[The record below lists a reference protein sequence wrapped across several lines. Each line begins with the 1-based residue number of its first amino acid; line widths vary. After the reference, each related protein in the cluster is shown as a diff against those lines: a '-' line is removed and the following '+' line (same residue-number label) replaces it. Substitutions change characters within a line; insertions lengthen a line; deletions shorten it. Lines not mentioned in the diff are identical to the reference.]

1 MIDYIHKDLYWQD
14 SIDKQL
20 KIELEDGTILDNS
33 MIYSEEFELEESL
46 CSEDELRFGA
56 CEASC
61 VKFRIFSIPNRL
73 AGQKI
78 TISEVLG
85 GQTDSPMQIGK
96 YKIASAKP
104 TADRDFIDIVAYDV
118 MYDIIHSDVAAWYNN
133 QFKAT
138 TSTTTDEDGNE
149 TTVVTYSTTTLK
161 KFRDSF
167 FSHFG
172 IEQVDVTLPNDN
184 MVVSK
189 TIEIVP
195 NEYGTIGETL
205 SGSVVIEAICELNGC
220 FGHINRDGKFEYVTL
235 KQIYKELFPA
245 DDLFPRNDLYPASDN
260 VGLVIYNWQYEAT
273 EYEDFDV
280 QPITQVQI
288 IQEDNDIG
296 MTVGADGNK
305 YVVNSN
311 FLTYSFSDEELET
324 VGTNLLSVIEK
335 AKYTPIKANVIGNPC
350 VTVGD
355 IIKIVT
361 NSAILYSYVINRSL
375 KGCQSLTDEFESNG
389 EEYRSVDVNSTSGQI
404 KKLQGRSNVLERS
417 IDETRSTITNV
428 EKGLKSE
435 IKQTTDSITSEVER
449 ATSEEQKLS
458 SKIEQTTDSITSTVA
473 ESTKQW
479 DTVDSNGNAVSI
491 KQSGYGFDGSIS
503 GGDSYVYS
511 DSMVEDDIYLD
522 QKLGYGWACKG
533 TKVINGRRAALFGY
547 RPRYVFKLITS
558 NLSSE
563 IKQTASSIEST
574 VAESQ
579 SKWDTTNFPVPNAT
593 IKSGY
598 GVPKVSMTGY
608 NGYLDVSTGLEYY
621 WGDDGTGTGNK
632 KWAIVGKATEIKS
645 DLETKITET
654 ASGITASVTEKLK
667 NYSTTEEME
676 SAISISKDSIE
687 STVAKSVREWDTVDS
702 HGNYVNIA
710 NRGYGIDGYITGSA
724 YVFSDSLNV
733 GDIYLDQITGYGWLC
748 SSVSESEGK
757 RIAVFGY
764 RPEYVFSIKT
774 DVLNTKIDQT
784 AESIISSVSSSQ
796 SKWDTSEYKDKKL
809 IYGYGEPNIIAP
821 DSITYYLDVET
832 GYVWYS
838 YRQTSGYTWRK
849 SDSPLK
855 ELKDVLESEIEQTSS
870 QIVLKVDANGRIVE
884 VSLTGDPK
892 DGTEFTV
899 DADNIFLTAS
909 DIIDIIANNSINL
922 TSKKISIESTNFSVD
937 EDGNMKCSGAEFSGT
952 VKGGSVIGSTIYGD
966 KDLYLYE
973 AAYSFQKPPNYRNA
987 LSSGAVSQIAG
998 TGNVLFVGT
1007 GYDAAYLPET
1017 VFLGY
1022 TNEYVVAS
1030 QETNKLDG
1038 RRRISDIGLYN
1049 AIGSGTYLNFDSN
1062 GTTYAIAASASD
1074 TKLKEDIEK
1083 TEQTA
1088 IDKIRKI
1095 EFIQYKVKSSG
1106 THVLLGVSANQ
1117 LDEVIPQSVVNVPQ
1131 GKDSEFETLKNVDTF
1146 VMLNYALK
1154 GIQEIDSVIKKQKQ
1168 EIDTLKQQLATLTER
1183 MDRYEQGLQ

>member
-73 AGQKI
+73 VGQNI

-85 GQTDSPMQIGK
+85 GQADSPMQIGK

-167 FSHFG
+167 FSNFG

-195 NEYGTIGETL
+195 NEDGTIGETL
-205 SGSVVIEAICELNGC
+205 SGSTVIEAICELNGC
-220 FGHINRDGKFEYVTL
+220 FGHINRNGKFEYVTL
-235 KQIYKELFPA
+235 QPISKELFPA

-311 FLTYSFSDEELET
+311 FLTYSLSDAELET
-324 VGTNLLSVIEK
+324 VGTNILSVIEK

-361 NSAILYSYVINRSL
+361 NSAILYSYVINRTL

-417 IDETRSTITNV
+417 IDETRSTIANV

-435 IKQTTDSITSEVER
+435 IKQTAESIKSIVSSTQSKWDDSAYINSGAIPEYGYGEPTSTPTSNFSYYLDVTSGWMYKGMNSSTSETGYIWKKDKQLKEIKNV
-449 ATSEEQKLS
+449 LS
-458 SKIEQTTDSITSTVA
+458 SKIEQTAESITSTVA
-473 ESTKQW
+473 SSQNKYDTK
-479 DTVDSNGNAVSI
+479 DSPTISLY
-491 KQSGYGFDGSIS
+491 GYGYPTYNATNHDKKR
-503 GGDSYVYS
+503 
-511 DSMVEDDIYLD
+511 YLD
-522 QKLGYGWACKG
+522 QSTGNVYLSKNG
-533 TKVINGRRAALFGY
+533 TW
-547 RPRYVFKLITS
+547 LITERLPL
-558 NLSSE
+558 LSEVVQSE
-563 IKQTASSIEST
+563 IE
-574 VAESQ
+574 
-579 SKWDTTNFPVPNAT
+579 
-593 IKSGY
+593 
-598 GVPKVSMTGY
+598 
-608 NGYLDVSTGLEYY
+608 
-621 WGDDGTGTGNK
+621 
-632 KWAIVGKATEIKS
+632 
-645 DLETKITET
+645 
-654 ASGITASVTEKLK
+654 
-667 NYSTTEEME
+667 
-676 SAISISKDSIE
+676 
-687 STVAKSVREWDTVDS
+687 
-702 HGNYVNIA
+702 
-710 NRGYGIDGYITGSA
+710 
-724 YVFSDSLNV
+724 
-733 GDIYLDQITGYGWLC
+733 
-748 SSVSESEGK
+748 
-757 RIAVFGY
+757 
-764 RPEYVFSIKT
+764 
-774 DVLNTKIDQT
+774 QT
-784 AESIISSVSSSQ
+784 AESITSTVSKSQ
-796 SKWDTSEYKDKKL
+796 SKYDTQGTDVDY
-809 IYGYGEPNIIAP
+809 YGYGNP
-821 DSITYYLDVET
+821 TYDGTEYYDKHYLDQTT
-832 GYVWYS
+832 GNLYFNKNGNWEFVK
-838 YRQTSGYTWRK
+838 TL
-849 SDSPLK
+849 PLITE
-855 ELKDVLESEIEQTSS
+855 ELSSRIEQAVDS
-870 QIVLKVDANGRIVE
+870 IVLKVDANGRIVE
-884 VSLTGDPK
+884 VALTGDPK

-899 DADNIFLTAS
+899 DADNISLTAS

-922 TSKKISIESTNFSVD
+922 TSKHISIDSTNFSVD
-937 EDGNMKCSGAEFSGT
+937 EDGNMSCESAS
-952 VKGGSVIGSTIYGD
+952 VKGDILATSLKVDEKITIKSVRAFESETYITDVIYTLSEVIGGREVSVVHAYIPNIDCNLNANGIFS
-966 KDLYLYE
+966 KGNVQSSNDL
-973 AAYSFQKPPNYRNA
+973 
-987 LSSGAVSQIAG
+987 IAG
-998 TGNVLFVGT
+998 NDLRVSNN
-1007 GYDAAYLPET
+1007 ASI
-1017 VFLGY
+1017 LGS
-1022 TNEYVVAS
+1022 T
-1030 QETNKLDG
+1030 T
-1038 RRRISDIGLYN
+1038 
-1049 AIGSGTYLNFDSN
+1049 TYLLYS
-1062 GTTYAIAASASD
+1062 TYAINAATTAKPNCYISTEGLISKTSTTSSKRFKD
-1074 TKLKEDIEK
+1074 NITEDIENELDPNK
-1083 TEQTA
+1083 LYDIKVVQFKYKK
-1088 IDKIRKI
+1088 DYFKNKDDIRYRKNLI
-1095 EFIQYKVKSSG
+1095 GFIAEDIYEKYPIAADFHYDDGKV
-1106 THVLLGVSANQ
+1106 V
-1117 LDEVIPQSVVNVPQ
+1117 
-1131 GKDSEFETLKNVDTF
+1131 VDTWNEQYLIPP
-1146 VMLNYALK
+1146 MLKL
-1154 GIQEIDSVIKKQKQ
+1154 IQEQKQ

-1183 MDRYEQGLQ
+1183 MDKYEQGLQ

>member
-20 KIELEDGTILDNS
+20 KIELEDGTIIDNS

-46 CSEDELRFGA
+46 CSDDELRFGA

-61 VKFRIFSIPNRL
+61 VKFRIFAVPNKL
-73 AGQKI
+73 VGQKI
-78 TISEVLG
+78 TISEVVG
-85 GQTDSPMQIGK
+85 GQTDNPMQIGK

-104 TADRDFIDIVAYDV
+104 TADRDFIDTVAYDG
-118 MYDIIHSDVAAWYNN
+118 MYDIIHADVAAWYNN

-138 TSTTTDEDGNE
+138 TTTTTDEDGNE

-172 IEQVDVTLPNDN
+172 IEQVDIALPNDG

-195 NEYGTIGETL
+195 NEDGTIGETL
-205 SGSVVIEAICELNGC
+205 SGSTVIEAICELNGC

-235 KQIYKELFPA
+235 QTIAKELFPA
-245 DDLFPRNDLYPASDN
+245 DDLFPKNDLYPSSDN

-296 MTVGADGNK
+296 VTVGTDGNK

-311 FLTYSFSDEELET
+311 FLTYSLADAELET

-335 AKYTPIKANVIGNPC
+335 TKYTPIKASVIGNPC

-361 NSAILYSYVINRSL
+361 NSAILYSYVINRTL

-389 EEYRSVDVNSTSGQI
+389 EEYRSVDVNSTRGQI

-435 IKQTTDSITSEVER
+435 IKQTAE
-449 ATSEEQKLS
+449 
-458 SKIEQTTDSITSTVA
+458 SITSTVA

-522 QKLGYGWACKG
+522 QKFGYGWACKG
-533 TKVINGRRAALFGY
+533 TKVINGRRASLFGY

-579 SKWDTTNFPVPNAT
+579 SKWDITNFPVQNAT

-598 GVPKVSMTGY
+598 GVPTVSMTGY

-621 WGDDGTGTGNK
+621 WGDDSTGTGNK
-632 KWAIVGKATEIKS
+632 KWTVVGKATEIKS

-654 ASGITASVTEKLK
+654 ASEITASVTEKLK
-667 NYSTTEEME
+667 NYSTTEEMN

-687 STVAKSVREWDTVDS
+687 STVS
-702 HGNYVNIA
+702 
-710 NRGYGIDGYITGSA
+710 
-724 YVFSDSLNV
+724 
-733 GDIYLDQITGYGWLC
+733 
-748 SSVSESEGK
+748 
-757 RIAVFGY
+757 
-764 RPEYVFSIKT
+764 KT
-774 DVLNTKIDQT
+774 
-784 AESIISSVSSSQ
+784 Q
-796 SKWDTSEYKDKKL
+796 SKWKL
-809 IYGYGEPNIIAP
+809 PTNVDESNVIYGYGTAESNGLDPEENYGKA
-821 DSITYYLDVET
+821 YLDVET
-832 GYVWYS
+832 GLL
-838 YRQTSGYTWRK
+838 QTNDRNLDHTRYWWNSGIQCDKIENILQSGINMNANGISLEVERATT
-849 SDSPLK
+849 K
-855 ELKDVLESEIEQTSS
+855 EEDLQSS
-870 QIVLKVDANGRIVE
+870 IDMHADEIVLKVDANGRIVE
-884 VSLTGDPK
+884 VALTGDPK

-899 DADNIFLTAS
+899 DADNISLTAS
-909 DIIDIIANNSINL
+909 DIIDIIAGNSINL
-922 TSKKISIESTNFSVD
+922 TSKNITIDSTNFSVD
-937 EDGNMKCSGAEFSGT
+937 EDGNMSCKNAD
-952 VKGGSVIGSTIYGD
+952 INGD
-966 KDLYLYE
+966 IK
-973 AAYSFQKPPNYRNA
+973 ANTMK
-987 LSSGAVSQIAG
+987 I
-998 TGNVLFVGT
+998 
-1007 GYDAAYLPET
+1007 
-1017 VFLGY
+1017 
-1022 TNEYVVAS
+1022 
-1030 QETNKLDG
+1030 
-1038 RRRISDIGLYN
+1038 
-1049 AIGSGTYLNFDSN
+1049 
-1062 GTTYAIAASASD
+1062 
-1074 TKLKEDIEK
+1074 
-1083 TEQTA
+1083 
-1088 IDKIRKI
+1088 IDKIILKYSSFVSTYNDVTFVWLVPSPTGVYATPHQAHTVFDDGLEVGGTGISSNGASINGHAQIGSLAVTGDETVANLTATGTVTAGSVSSNGACGFGSVWTGALTCAGDTVVPDWYANTTESGSNCHIGSAGRIRRVASSSKRYKDDI
-1095 EFIQYKVKSSG
+1095 TTDIKEELDPHKLYDTTIYQYKYKKGYLSSEKEKRKDRIG
-1106 THVLLGVSANQ
+1106 FIVEDLEKQYPIAVDYIK
-1117 LDEVIPQSVVNVPQ
+1117 DEKGNEIPENWNDRYLIPPM
-1131 GKDSEFETLKNVDTF
+1131 LK
-1146 VMLNYALK
+1146 L
-1154 GIQEIDSVIKKQKQ
+1154 IQEQKQ

-1183 MDRYEQGLQ
+1183 MDRYEQGL

>member
-33 MIYSEEFELEESL
+33 MIYSEEFELEESV

-73 AGQKI
+73 VGQKI

-118 MYDIIHSDVAAWYNN
+118 MYDIIHSDVAEWYNN

-195 NEYGTIGETL
+195 NEDGTIGETL

-220 FGHINRDGKFEYVTL
+220 FGHINRNGKFEYVTL
-235 KQIYKELFPA
+235 QPISKELFPA

-260 VGLVIYNWQYEAT
+260 TGVVIYNWQYEAT

-296 MTVGADGNK
+296 MTVGTDGNK

-311 FLTYSFSDEELET
+311 FLTYSLSDAELET

-335 AKYTPIKANVIGNPC
+335 DKYTPIKANVIGNPC

-361 NSAILYSYVINRSL
+361 NSAILYSYVINRTL

-417 IDETRSTITNV
+417 IDETRSTIANV

-435 IKQTTDSITSEVER
+435 IKQTAESITSEVER

-458 SKIEQTTDSITSTVA
+458 SKIEQTAESITSIVSSTQSKWDVSYYEEKNWEIIYGTSEQP
-473 ESTKQW
+473 ESDPTGDNKLYL
-479 DTVDSNGNAVSI
+479 DVVSGGMYA
-491 KQSGYGFDGSIS
+491 SGYVSDISKYVWQFRGYAKKTEDVLQSSI
-503 GGDSYVYS
+503 
-511 DSMVEDDIYLD
+511 
-522 QKLGYGWACKG
+522 
-533 TKVINGRRAALFGY
+533 T
-547 RPRYVFKLITS
+547 
-558 NLSSE
+558 
-563 IKQTASSIEST
+563 QTASSIEST

-579 SKWDTTNFPVPNAT
+579 SKWDITNFPVPNAT

-598 GVPKVSMTGY
+598 GVPKVSATGY

-632 KWAIVGKATEIKS
+632 KWAIVGIATEIKS
-645 DLETKITET
+645 DLETKI
-654 ASGITASVTEKLK
+654 
-667 NYSTTEEME
+667 
-676 SAISISKDSIE
+676 
-687 STVAKSVREWDTVDS
+687 
-702 HGNYVNIA
+702 
-710 NRGYGIDGYITGSA
+710 
-724 YVFSDSLNV
+724 
-733 GDIYLDQITGYGWLC
+733 
-748 SSVSESEGK
+748 
-757 RIAVFGY
+757 
-764 RPEYVFSIKT
+764 
-774 DVLNTKIDQT
+774 
-784 AESIISSVSSSQ
+784 
-796 SKWDTSEYKDKKL
+796 
-809 IYGYGEPNIIAP
+809 
-821 DSITYYLDVET
+821 
-832 GYVWYS
+832 
-838 YRQTSGYTWRK
+838 
-849 SDSPLK
+849 
-855 ELKDVLESEIEQTSS
+855 EQTSES
-870 QIVLKVDANGRIVE
+870 ITLEVNRAKEKEGELSSKIGLNAGNISLEVNRATTKEEELQSSIDMQAHEIVLKVDANGKIVE
-884 VSLTGDPK
+884 VALTGDPK

-899 DADNIFLTAS
+899 DADNISLTAS

-922 TSKKISIESTNFSVD
+922 TSKNISIDSTNFSVD
-937 EDGNMKCSGAEFSGT
+937 EDGNMSCKNAS
-952 VKGGSVIGSTIYGD
+952 VKGDILATSLKVDEKITIKSVRAFESETYITDVIYTLSEVIGGREVSVVHAYIPNIDCNLNVNGIFS
-966 KDLYLYE
+966 KGNVQSSNDL
-973 AAYSFQKPPNYRNA
+973 
-987 LSSGAVSQIAG
+987 IAG
-998 TGNVLFVGT
+998 NDLRVLNN
-1007 GYDAAYLPET
+1007 ASI
-1017 VFLGY
+1017 LGS
-1022 TNEYVVAS
+1022 T
-1030 QETNKLDG
+1030 T
-1038 RRRISDIGLYN
+1038 
-1049 AIGSGTYLNFDSN
+1049 TYLLYS
-1062 GTTYAIAASASD
+1062 TYAINAATTAKPNCYISTEGLISKTSTTSSKRFKD
-1074 TKLKEDIEK
+1074 NITEDIENELDPNK
-1083 TEQTA
+1083 LYDIKVVQFKYKK
-1088 IDKIRKI
+1088 DYFKNKDDIRYRKNLI
-1095 EFIQYKVKSSG
+1095 GFIAEDIYEKYPIAADFHYDDGKV
-1106 THVLLGVSANQ
+1106 V
-1117 LDEVIPQSVVNVPQ
+1117 
-1131 GKDSEFETLKNVDTF
+1131 VDTWNEQYLIPP
-1146 VMLNYALK
+1146 MLKL
-1154 GIQEIDSVIKKQKQ
+1154 IQEQKK
-1168 EIDTLKQQLATLTER
+1168 EIDTLKQKLATLTER
-1183 MDRYEQGLQ
+1183 MDRYEQGL

>member
-273 EYEDFDV
+273 EHEDFDV

-458 SKIEQTTDSITSTVA
+458 SKIEQTADSITSTVA

-563 IKQTASSIEST
+563 IKQTANSIEST

-579 SKWDTTNFPVPNAT
+579 SKWDITNFPVQNAT

-598 GVPKVSMTGY
+598 GVPTVAMTNY

-676 SAISISKDSIE
+676 SAISISKDNIE
-687 STVAKSVREWDTVDS
+687 STVAKSTKEWDMKDPLSGEKIEPNWYTYTNAKYMMGKLD
-702 HGNYVNIA
+702 
-710 NRGYGIDGYITGSA
+710 DGTHA
-724 YVFSDSLNV
+724 YYMDLPSFNVIV
-733 GDIYLDQITGYGWLC
+733 GDVVFYQAFGIARRCSAIGYKNGKKVYLYDETIQ
-748 SSVSESEGK
+748 
-757 RIAVFGY
+757 
-764 RPEYVFSIKT
+764 
-774 DVLNTKIDQT
+774 TKQ
-784 AESIISSVSSSQ
+784 V
-796 SKWDTSEYKDKKL
+796 TSELSTK
-809 IYGYGEPNIIAP
+809 
-821 DSITYYLDVET
+821 
-832 GYVWYS
+832 
-838 YRQTSGYTWRK
+838 
-849 SDSPLK
+849 
-855 ELKDVLESEIEQTSS
+855 IEQTNESITLEVNRAKEKEGGLQSS
-870 QIVLKVDANGRIVE
+870 INMHADEIVLKVDANGRIVE

-899 DADNIFLTAS
+899 DADNISLTAS

-922 TSKKISIESTNFSVD
+922 TSKNISIDSYNFSLD
-937 EDGNMKCSGAEFSGT
+937 EYGNMKCNDGEFSGT
-952 VKGGSVIGSTIYGD
+952 VKASDIYAKNGLKMYVDTWKPDNPPDYKTILAIYKYSANLRDVFQLQVGLNLDEVALPSTVTLGFANKLVIGSMYSNNSQTANITNISYYYG
-966 KDLYLYE
+966 LTT
-973 AAYSFQKPPNYRNA
+973 P
-987 LSSGAVSQIAG
+987 
-998 TGNVLFVGT
+998 
-1007 GYDAAYLPET
+1007 
-1017 VFLGY
+1017 
-1022 TNEYVVAS
+1022 
-1030 QETNKLDG
+1030 
-1038 RRRISDIGLYN
+1038 
-1049 AIGSGTYLNFDSN
+1049 AIGFESLGNQNFF
-1062 GTTYAIAASASD
+1062 IAVNASD
-1074 TKLKEDIEK
+1074 TKLKKNMVE
-1083 TEQTA
+1083 TEMTSL
-1088 IDKIRKI
+1088 DKIKRI
-1095 EFIQYKVKSSG
+1095 EFIQFDWKDSG
-1106 THVLLGVSANQ
+1106 VHVPLGVSANQ
-1117 LDEVIPQSVVNVPQ
+1117 LEEIIPQAVYNVKQPEESEY
-1131 GKDSEFETLKNVDTF
+1131 DSLKNIDTTSL
-1146 VMLNYALK
+1146 LNYSLK
-1154 GIQEIDSVIKKQKQ
+1154 AIQELSGVVDSQRE

-1183 MDRYEQGLQ
+1183 MDRYEQGL

>member
-46 CSEDELRFGA
+46 CSDDELRFGA

-73 AGQKI
+73 VGQKI
-78 TISEVLG
+78 TISEVLV
-85 GQTDSPMQIGK
+85 GQADRPMKIGK

-118 MYDIIHSDVAAWYNN
+118 MYDIIHADVAAWYNN
-133 QFKAT
+133 QFKANT
-138 TSTTTDEDGNE
+138 TTTTDEDGNE

-195 NEYGTIGETL
+195 NEDGTIGETL
-205 SGSVVIEAICELNGC
+205 SGSTVIEAICEINGC

-235 KQIYKELFPA
+235 QKISKELFPA
-245 DDLFPRNDLYPASDN
+245 DDLFPKNDLYPASDN

-296 MTVGADGNK
+296 MTVGTDGNK

-311 FLTYSFSDEELET
+311 FLTYSLSDAELET
-324 VGTNLLSVIEK
+324 VGANLLSVIEK
-335 AKYTPIKANVIGNPC
+335 VQYTPIKANVIGNPC

-417 IDETRSTITNV
+417 IDETRSTIANV

-435 IKQTTDSITSEVER
+435 IKQTAESITSEVER

-458 SKIEQTTDSITSTVA
+458 SKIEQTAESITSTVA

-491 KQSGYGFDGSIS
+491 KQSGYGFDGIIS

-522 QKLGYGWACKG
+522 QKLGWGWVCKG
-533 TKVINGRRAALFGY
+533 TDTINGRRAALFGY

-579 SKWDTTNFPVPNAT
+579 SKWDITNFPVPNAT

-632 KWAIVGKATEIKS
+632 RWAIVGNATEIKS
-645 DLETKITET
+645 DLETKI
-654 ASGITASVTEKLK
+654 
-667 NYSTTEEME
+667 
-676 SAISISKDSIE
+676 
-687 STVAKSVREWDTVDS
+687 
-702 HGNYVNIA
+702 
-710 NRGYGIDGYITGSA
+710 
-724 YVFSDSLNV
+724 
-733 GDIYLDQITGYGWLC
+733 
-748 SSVSESEGK
+748 
-757 RIAVFGY
+757 
-764 RPEYVFSIKT
+764 
-774 DVLNTKIDQT
+774 
-784 AESIISSVSSSQ
+784 
-796 SKWDTSEYKDKKL
+796 
-809 IYGYGEPNIIAP
+809 
-821 DSITYYLDVET
+821 
-832 GYVWYS
+832 
-838 YRQTSGYTWRK
+838 
-849 SDSPLK
+849 
-855 ELKDVLESEIEQTSS
+855 EQTSES
-870 QIVLKVDANGRIVE
+870 ITLEVNRAKEKEGELQSSIDMHADEIVLKVDANGRIVE
-884 VSLTGDPK
+884 VALTGNPK

-899 DADNIFLTAS
+899 DADNISLTAS

-922 TSKKISIESTNFSVD
+922 TSKHISFDSTNFSVD
-937 EDGNMKCSGAEFSGT
+937 EDGYMKCNAGEFSGT
-952 VKGGSVIGSTIYGD
+952 VKASYIYAKNGLNMYVDTWKPDNPPDYKTILSIYKYSENLRDVFQLQVGVLLDEVFLPSHVKLGFANKLAIGSM
-966 KDLYLYE
+966 
-973 AAYSFQKPPNYRNA
+973 YSND
-987 LSSGAVSQIAG
+987 SQIANITNISYYYG
-998 TGNVLFVGT
+998 LTTPAIGFESLNQVFYLFV
-1007 GYDAAYLPET
+1007 
-1017 VFLGY
+1017 
-1022 TNEYVVAS
+1022 N
-1030 QETNKLDG
+1030 
-1038 RRRISDIGLYN
+1038 
-1049 AIGSGTYLNFDSN
+1049 
-1062 GTTYAIAASASD
+1062 ASD
-1074 TKLKEDIEK
+1074 TKLKKNMVE
-1083 TEQTA
+1083 TEMTS
-1088 IDKIRKI
+1088 IDKIKQI
-1095 EFIQYKVKSSG
+1095 EFIQFDWKDSG
-1106 THVLLGVSANQ
+1106 VHVPLGVSANQ
-1117 LDEVIPQSVVNVPQ
+1117 LEEIIPESVYDVKQPD
-1131 GKDSEFETLKNVDTF
+1131 GSEYDSLKNISTTTL
-1146 VMLNYALK
+1146 LNYSLK
-1154 GIQEIDSVIKKQKQ
+1154 AIQELSEVVDSQRE

-1183 MDRYEQGLQ
+1183 MDKYEQGLQ

>member
-33 MIYSEEFELEESL
+33 MIYSEEFELEESI

-73 AGQKI
+73 VGQKI

-195 NEYGTIGETL
+195 NEDGTIGETL
-205 SGSVVIEAICELNGC
+205 SGSMVIESICELNGC

-235 KQIYKELFPA
+235 QPISKELFPA

-260 VGLVIYNWQYEAT
+260 TGVVIYNWQYEAT

-311 FLTYSFSDEELET
+311 FLTYSLSDEELET

-355 IIKIVT
+355 IVKIVT
-361 NSAILYSYVINRSL
+361 NSAILYSYVINRTL
-375 KGCQSLTDEFESNG
+375 KGCQSFTDEFESNG

-435 IKQTTDSITSEVER
+435 IKQTAESITSIVSSTQIKWDVSKYEENGWEIIYG
-449 ATSEEQKLS
+449 TSAPSGISPS
-458 SKIEQTTDSITSTVA
+458 SEKELYVKVDTGDS
-473 ESTKQW
+473 W
-479 DTVDSNGNAVSI
+479 DTVYDAEN
-491 KQSGYGFDGSIS
+491 
-503 GGDSYVYS
+503 
-511 DSMVEDDIYLD
+511 
-522 QKLGYGWACKG
+522 QKYIFKY
-533 TKVINGRRAALFGY
+533 N
-547 RPRYVFKLITS
+547 RPLKKTTETI
-558 NLSSE
+558 
-563 IKQTASSIEST
+563 QSSIE
-574 VAESQ
+574 E
-579 SKWDTTNFPVPNAT
+579 
-593 IKSGY
+593 
-598 GVPKVSMTGY
+598 TGK
-608 NGYLDVSTGLEYY
+608 N
-621 WGDDGTGTGNK
+621 
-632 KWAIVGKATEIKS
+632 
-645 DLETKITET
+645 
-654 ASGITASVTEKLK
+654 ITASVNLK
-667 NYSTTEEME
+667 FENYSTTEEMN
-676 SAISISKDSIE
+676 SAIEISKDGIE
-687 STVAKSVREWDTVDS
+687 STVAKSQDTWETVDAN
-702 HGNYVNIA
+702 GNKVNISEY
-710 NRGYGIDGYITGSA
+710 GYGIDGHMETGEP
-724 YVFSDSLNV
+724 YVYSETIQYGEF
-733 GDIYLDQITGYGWLC
+733 YLDQ
-748 SSVSESEGK
+748 
-757 RIAVFGY
+757 
-764 RPEYVFSIKT
+764 
-774 DVLNTKIDQT
+774 
-784 AESIISSVSSSQ
+784 
-796 SKWDTSEYKDKKL
+796 
-809 IYGYGEPNIIAP
+809 
-821 DSITYYLDVET
+821 ET
-832 GYVWYS
+832 GKAWKCNGFHWFS
-838 YRQTSGYTWRK
+838 GRQVAILLNEPTYTFK
-849 SDSPLK
+849 KISENLS
-855 ELKDVLESEIEQTSS
+855 SEIS
-870 QIVLKVDANGRIVE
+870 QQAQEIVLKVDANGRIVE
-884 VSLTGDPK
+884 VALTGDPK
-892 DGTEFTV
+892 DGTVFTV

-922 TSKKISIESTNFSVD
+922 TSKNITIDSTNFSVD
-937 EDGNMKCSGAEFSGT
+937 ENGNMICNGAKVSGEINATLLNIIKNSLEYGRFDSGT
-952 VKGGSVIGSTIYGD
+952 FTISNNFEGMSGGTFTSDGVAMVNTSSSHTSRYIHIGFGFLGDDDVVHIPFYVRHDSMAGDWNEGYYMFFGGTIEASNISNISTRLAKKNIEPLSNEEAKKILDVNVVSFDYINGESKNQRGVIYEEVKDIIPSVAVCKD
-966 KDLYLYE
+966 KDYE
-973 AAYSFQKPPNYRNA
+973 
-987 LSSGAVSQIAG
+987 
-998 TGNVLFVGT
+998 
-1007 GYDAAYLPET
+1007 EH
-1017 VFLGY
+1017 FLNGE
-1022 TNEYVVAS
+1022 EYVFPGVDYS
-1030 QETNKLDG
+1030 KFTP
-1038 RRRISDIGLYN
+1038 
-1049 AIGSGTYLNFDSN
+1049 YLIKM
-1062 GTTYAIAASASD
+1062 A
-1074 TKLKEDIEK
+1074 
-1083 TEQTA
+1083 Q
-1088 IDKIRKI
+1088 
-1095 EFIQYKVKSSG
+1095 IQ
-1106 THVLLGVSANQ
+1106 Q
-1117 LDEVIPQSVVNVPQ
+1117 
-1131 GKDSEFETLKNVDTF
+1131 
-1146 VMLNYALK
+1146 
-1154 GIQEIDSVIKKQKQ
+1154 QEIDA
-1168 EIDTLKQQLATLTER
+1168 LKQQLATLTER
-1183 MDRYEQGLQ
+1183 MDRYEQNL